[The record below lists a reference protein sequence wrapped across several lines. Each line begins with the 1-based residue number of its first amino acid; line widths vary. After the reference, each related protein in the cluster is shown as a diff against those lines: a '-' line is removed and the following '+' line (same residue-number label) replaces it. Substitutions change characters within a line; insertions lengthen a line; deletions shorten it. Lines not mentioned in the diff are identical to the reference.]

1 MDGMEGGT
9 NSVPPPGGP
18 EGVPPP
24 PGPQSG
30 GQSARAIAMTIG
42 EPEVGSGAVMGTA
55 MAAATTATTVAAL
68 AVRRSRR
75 SIDVF
80 AALPV
85 LSVVFMLVP
94 V

>member
-1 MDGMEGGT
+1 MEGGT

-24 PGPQSG
+24 GFPPQSG

-42 EPEVGSGAVMGTA
+42 AEPEVGSGAVMGAA
-55 MAAATTATTVAAL
+55 MAAATTATTAAAL

-75 SIDVF
+75 SVDVF
-80 AALPV
+80 AALLV
-85 LSVVFMLVP
+85 LCVVFMLVP